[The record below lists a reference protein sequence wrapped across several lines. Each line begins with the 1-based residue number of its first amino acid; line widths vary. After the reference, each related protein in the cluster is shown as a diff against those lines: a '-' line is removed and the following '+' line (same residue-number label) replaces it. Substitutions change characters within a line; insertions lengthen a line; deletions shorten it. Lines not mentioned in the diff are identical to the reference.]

1 MEISKETR
9 KKLLTRT
16 ALKKRV
22 EDRDGRGGFFFFL
35 SYIFLPLVH
44 LFIRVKDLRVSIYYV
59 EGFLNVSR
67 HRLS

>member
-22 EDRDGRGGFFFFL
+22 EDRDGRAGFFFL

-44 LFIRVKDLRVSIYYV
+44 LFIRVKDLRVNIYYV
-59 EGFLNVSR
+59 EGSLNVSR